1 MNSPGSWLAESDNVD
16 VLARWGGEEF
26 AILLPESHGQTA
38 YQLAVKLRD
47 AIRDAVFDEVGSVT
61 CSFGVAQLEPEEN
74 EQMLV
79 SRADE
84 ALYRAKINGRNE
96 VVLASQRG
104 VAKPGIG
111 SAA

>member
-1 MNSPGSWLAESDNVD
+1 
-16 VLARWGGEEF
+16 
-26 AILLPESHGQTA
+26 
-38 YQLAVKLRD
+38 
-47 AIRDAVFDEVGSVT
+47 
-61 CSFGVAQLEPEEN
+61 VAQLEPEEN

-84 ALYRAKINGRNE
+84 ALYRAKINGRNK

-104 VAKPGIG
+104 VAKHGIG